1 MKREGVERYGRNDLM
16 GKLVDIELGAIAKP
30 LSEQIPEAVMDRRDV
45 AMFQKDSDAI
55 SRLYIRGLIP
65 ESQARSAKMKL
76 MKKMQKAI
84 K

>member
-1 MKREGVERYGRNDLM
+1 M

-30 LSEQIPEAVMDRRDV
+30 LSEQISEAVMDRRDV